1 MRPFSSSLDWIKTM
15 SYLNKNMLKQIL
27 VWLMIGCMA
36 VSMAGCSPAEET
48 QGGDSGSTVGQMDEA
63 ETTAGL
69 TEIVDYATAV
79 KLNMASDTVKQEV
92 TVKTFIDGDTVH
104 FHVPSS
110 VNDTGVLKARFLAIN
125 TPDSTGK
132 IEEYGKKAS
141 QFTREKLS
149 AATSIVI
156 ESEDGQWNPDSTG
169 DRYLVWVWYKTA
181 QDEDYR
187 NLNIEI
193 LQNGLA
199 IANSSANNRYG
210 STCMSAIAQAKAQKL
225 YVYSGEKDPDF
236 YYGEAVELTLKEL
249 RTNIEAYNGIK
260 VAFNGVITMN
270 SDNSVYVESY
280 DAETGLYYGITVY
293 YGFGLN
299 GEGLNILKVGNEAR
313 IVGSVQ
319 YYEAG
324 GTYQV
329 SDVSYRQ
336 MKPDDP
342 NNLQKISDGHSA
354 AYTLVDAD
362 TFAHGKVEIATE
374 EGTSVYDYAE
384 LAMDTSIQMKNLLVT
399 EAELRDSSASD
410 GLMVLTCE
418 ADGAQVQI
426 CLADLRGEGGE
437 PITEETYLD
446 QIIDVKGYVDYFSGD
461 YQIRVFS
468 QENITIVPQTINPRS

>member
-1 MRPFSSSLDWIKTM
+1 M
-15 SYLNKNMLKQIL
+15 SNKNFCKTTL
-27 VWLMIGCMA
+27 VWLLTLCLGLSVVGCGP
-36 VSMAGCSPAEET
+36 SGET
-48 QGGDSGSTVGQMDEA
+48 QGNSDKTTQADSL
-63 ETTAGL
+63 ETTSSGAERIL
-69 TEIVDYATAV
+69 DYAAMV
-79 KLNMASDTVKQEV
+79 KLNMASATIKQEV

-110 VNDTGVLKARFLAIN
+110 VNSEGVLKARFLAIN
-125 TPDSTGK
+125 TPESTGK

-141 QFTREKLS
+141 QFTKEKLS
-149 AATSIVI
+149 AATSIII
-156 ESEDGQWNPDSTG
+156 ESESSQWNPDSTG

-181 QDEDYR
+181 QDEEYR

-199 IANSSANNRYG
+199 IANSSANNQYG
-210 STCMSAIAQAKAQKL
+210 STCMAAIAQAKAEKENI
-225 YVYSGEKDPDF
+225 YSGEKDPDF

-249 RTNIEAYNGIK
+249 RTNLESYNGMK

-299 GEGLNILKVGNEAR
+299 GEGLKILKVGNEAR

-342 NNLQKISDGHSA
+342 SNLQKISEGHNA
-354 AYTLVDAD
+354 AYTVVDAD
-362 TFAHGKVEIATE
+362 TFANSKVEITTE
-374 EGTSVYDYAE
+374 EGTVTFDYAA
-384 LAMDTSIQMKNLLVT
+384 LAMDTSIQMNNLLVT
-399 EAELRDSSASD
+399 KAQLRDSSSAD

-418 ADGAQVQI
+418 ADGAEVQI
-426 CLADLRGEGGE
+426 CLADLRDEAGELIAE
-437 PITEETYLD
+437 DTYLN
-446 QIIDVKGYVDYFSGD
+446 QIIDVKGYVDYFNGT